1 MVHPSCPPR
10 HNSEQR
16 DLDKDIP
23 EQSQQ
28 QEQVDKKLMAD
39 SSLLDLERLESIS
52 TQIAEKKRKPVEA
65 SDLINE
71 LLK

>member
-1 MVHPSCPPR
+1 MKTKRTKLHKTSP

-16 DLDKDIP
+16 DLDNL
-23 EQSQQ
+23 
-28 QEQVDKKLMAD
+28 VDKKLMAD

>member
-1 MVHPSCPPR
+1 
-10 HNSEQR
+10 
-16 DLDKDIP
+16 
-23 EQSQQ
+23 
-28 QEQVDKKLMAD
+28 MAD